1 MTAPTQPQGGEP
13 TDVPLSEDGRRTL
26 SPDHRSPVWPRSEP
40 GALAGIR
47 ICDFTGQLAGAGATK
62 ILAQLGAEVIRIE
75 DPVRQGRWDILRGT
89 QPFVGEHRGIEAGGS
104 FNNHNAGKLGITL
117 NLRDD
122 RAKDLLRELV
132 AASDAVTENF
142 AAGVMERLGF
152 GYEALRAI
160 KPDIVYVSNC
170 GFGADGPYASF
181 RSWGPIA
188 QAVSGLTFQSGL
200 PDLPPA
206 GWGYSF
212 MDHTGA
218 YYMAIAILMALYH
231 RRRTGEGQWV
241 DLACVEAAGTLHGAA
256 SLDFTVNGRPAR
268 RSSMPNSNRSQSP
281 AMAPHGIWA
290 CAPRDRR
297 DAALNAEGGAGTG
310 DEWVAIAVRNDDDWQ
325 HFAGAINEPW
335 ARDERWG
342 RLAGRLAYEDELERL
357 VGVWAATRTKHEA
370 AELLVAAGVPAA
382 PVLRPSERI
391 ENDPRTSDWGMWVT
405 VPHSEVGDTRV
416 EGLPVRLSDTDW
428 AIGRGAPCLG
438 EDNRYVLGEVLGHSG
453 TEIAQLEADGVI

>member
-1 MTAPTQPQGGEP
+1 VIG
-13 TDVPLSEDGRRTL
+13 
-26 SPDHRSPVWPRSEP
+26 PDHRPPVWPRPEP

-89 QPFVGEHRGIEAGGS
+89 QPFVGDHRGIEAGGS

-152 GYEALRAI
+152 GYEALRAM

-218 YYMAIAILMALYH
+218 YYMAMATLMALYH

-241 DLACVEAAGTLHGAA
+241 DLACIEAAGTLHGAA
-256 SLDFTVNGRPAR
+256 SLDFTVNRRPAR
-268 RSSMPNSNRSQSP
+268 RDGMPHSNRCQSP

-290 CAPRDRR
+290 CD
-297 DAALNAEGGAGTG
+297 G
-310 DEWVAIAVRNDDDWQ
+310 DDQWVAIAVRNDGDWERL
-325 HFAGAINEPW
+325 AEALGEPW
-335 ARDERWG
+335 AADERWV
-342 RLAGRLAYEDELERL
+342 RLAGLALL
-357 VGVWAATRTKHEA
+357 AVPVVPFIGLIPPFAAAAPLIIVGAATVGLAREIEWDDMDTA
-370 AELLVAAGVPAA
+370 VPALFVMA
-382 PVLRPSERI
+382 
-391 ENDPRTSDWGMWVT
+391 GM
-405 VPHSEVGDTRV
+405 PLMFS
-416 EGLPVRLSDTDW
+416 
-428 AIGRGAPCLG
+428 I
-438 EDNRYVLGEVLGHSG
+438 
-453 TEIAQLEADGVI
+453 ADGLAMGVVSYSALKILRGHAGRVSWLVHALAALFVARFVLLG

>member
-1 MTAPTQPQGGEP
+1 MIG
-13 TDVPLSEDGRRTL
+13 
-26 SPDHRSPVWPRSEP
+26 PDHRPPVWPGPEP

-89 QPFVGEHRGIEAGGS
+89 QPFVGDHRGIEAGGS

-117 NLRDD
+117 NLRDE
-122 RAKDLLRELV
+122 RAKDLLCELV

-152 GYEALRAI
+152 GYEDLRAI

-170 GFGADGPYASF
+170 GFGADGPYAGF

-218 YYMAIAILMALYH
+218 YYMAMAILMALYH

-241 DLACVEAAGTLHGAA
+241 DLACIEAAGTLHGAA
-256 SLDFTVNGRPAR
+256 SLDFTVNDRPAR
-268 RSSMPNSNRSQSP
+268 RAGMPNSNRCQSP

-290 CAPRDRR
+290 CDG
-297 DAALNAEGGAGTG
+297 D

-325 HFAGAINEPW
+325 RLAGALSEPW
-335 ARDERWG
+335 AAGERWA
-342 RLAGRLAYEDELERL
+342 RLAGRLAHEGELERL
-357 VGVWAATRTKHEA
+357 IGEWTARRDKHEA

-391 ENDPRTSDWGMWVT
+391 DGDPRTSDWGMWVT

-416 EGLPVRLSDTDW
+416 EGLPVRLSETDW
-428 AIGRGAPCLG
+428 AIGRAAPCLG
-438 EDNRYVLGEVLGHSG
+438 EDNQYVLGEVLGHSAA
-453 TEIAQLEADGVI
+453 EIAQLEVDGVI

>member
-1 MTAPTQPQGGEP
+1 MIE
-13 TDVPLSEDGRRTL
+13 
-26 SPDHRSPVWPRSEP
+26 PDHRSPVWPRPEP

-218 YYMAIAILMALYH
+218 YYMAMAILMALYH

-241 DLACVEAAGTLHGAA
+241 DLACIEAAGTLHGPA
-256 SLDFTVNGRPAR
+256 SLDFTVNDRPAR
-268 RSSMPNSNRSQSP
+268 RDGMPNSNRCQSP

-290 CAPRDRR
+290 CDG
-297 DAALNAEGGAGTG
+297 D

-325 HFAGAINEPW
+325 RLAAALSEPW
-335 ARDERWG
+335 AADGRWA
-342 RLAGRLAYEDELERL
+342 RLAGRLAHEGELERRI
-357 VGVWAATRTKHEA
+357 GEWAAPRDKHEA

-391 ENDPRTSDWGMWVT
+391 DGDPRTSDWGMWVT
-405 VPHSEVGDTRV
+405 VPHGEVGDTRV
-416 EGLPVRLSDTDW
+416 EGLPVRLSETDW
-428 AIGRGAPCLG
+428 AIGRAAPCLG
-438 EDNRYVLGEVLGHSG
+438 EDNQYVLGEVLGHSA

>member
-1 MTAPTQPQGGEP
+1 VIG
-13 TDVPLSEDGRRTL
+13 
-26 SPDHRSPVWPRSEP
+26 PDHRPPVWPRPEP

-62 ILAQLGAEVIRIE
+62 ILVQLGAEVIRIE

-132 AASDAVTENF
+132 TASDAVTENF

-152 GYEALRAI
+152 GYEALRAM

-218 YYMAIAILMALYH
+218 YYMAMATLMALYH

-241 DLACVEAAGTLHGAA
+241 DLACIEAAGTLHGAA
-256 SLDFTVNGRPAR
+256 SLDFTVNRRPAR
-268 RSSMPNSNRSQSP
+268 RDGMPHSNRCQSP

-290 CAPRDRR
+290 CD
-297 DAALNAEGGAGTG
+297 G
-310 DEWVAIAVRNDDDWQ
+310 DDQWVAIAVRNDGDWERL
-325 HFAGAINEPW
+325 AEALGEPW
-335 ARDERWG
+335 AADERWV
-342 RLAGRLAYEDELERL
+342 RLAGRLAHEGELERL
-357 VGVWAATRTKHEA
+357 IGEWTVCRDKHEV
-370 AELLVAAGVPAA
+370 AEMLVAAGVPAA

-391 ENDPRTSDWGMWVT
+391 DHDPRTSDWGMWVI

-416 EGLPVRLSDTDW
+416 EGLPVRLSETDW
-428 AIGRGAPCLG
+428 AIGRAAPCLG
-438 EDNRYVLGEVLGHSG
+438 EDNHYVLGEVLGHSAA
-453 TEIAQLEADGVI
+453 EISQLEADGVI

>member
-1 MTAPTQPQGGEP
+1 MI
-13 TDVPLSEDGRRTL
+13 D
-26 SPDHRSPVWPRSEP
+26 PDHCPPVWPNPEP

-62 ILAQLGAEVIRIE
+62 ILAALGAEVIRIE
-75 DPVRQGRWDILRGT
+75 DPVRKGRWDILRGT

-104 FNNHNAGKLGITL
+104 FNNHNAGKLGLTL

-122 RAKDLLRELV
+122 RAKELLAELIAV
-132 AASDAVTENF
+132 SDAVTENF
-142 AAGVMERLGF
+142 AAGVLERLGF
-152 GYEALRAI
+152 GYEAQRRI

-200 PDLPPA
+200 PGLPPA

-241 DLACVEAAGTLHGAA
+241 DLACIEAAGTLHGAA
-256 SLDFTVNGRPAR
+256 SLDFTVNGRTAR
-268 RSSMPNSNRSQSP
+268 RDGMPNSNRSASP

-290 CAPRDRR
+290 CRGD
-297 DAALNAEGGAGTG
+297 
-310 DEWVAIAVRNDDDWQ
+310 DEWVAIAIRNDDDWRR
-325 HFAGAINEPW
+325 FAAAVDQPW
-335 ARDERWG
+335 TADERWA
-342 RLAGRLAYEDELERL
+342 RLAGRLADEDRLERL
-357 VGVWAATRTKHEA
+357 VGDWTAQRDKREA
-370 AELLVAAGVPAA
+370 AELLISAGVPSA

-391 ENDPRTSDWGMWVT
+391 DGDPRTSDWGMWVT
-405 VPHSEVGDTRV
+405 ALHSAVGDTRV
-416 EGLPVRLSDTDW
+416 EGLPMRLSENDW
-428 AIGRGAPCLG
+428 AIGRAAPCLG
-438 EDNRYVLGEVLGHSG
+438 EDNRYVLGEVLGHSDD
-453 TEIAQLEADGVI
+453 EIAELAAAGVI

>member
-1 MTAPTQPQGGEP
+1 MIG
-13 TDVPLSEDGRRTL
+13 
-26 SPDHRSPVWPRSEP
+26 PDHCPPVWPKPEP

-218 YYMAIAILMALYH
+218 YYMANAILMALYH

-241 DLACVEAAGTLHGAA
+241 DLACIEAAGTLHGAA
-256 SLDFTVNGRPAR
+256 SLDFTVNDRPAR
-268 RSSMPNSNRSQSP
+268 RDGMPNSNRCQSP

-290 CAPRDRR
+290 CVPRHGS
-297 DAALNAEGGAGTG
+297 DAGLDAETG
-310 DEWVAIAVRNDDDWQ
+310 DQWVAIAVRDDGDWQ
-325 HFAGAINEPW
+325 RFAEALGEPW
-335 ARDERWG
+335 AADERWV
-342 RLAGRLAYEDELERL
+342 RLAGRLAHEDELERL
-357 VGVWAATRTKHEA
+357 IGQWTAQRDRHEV
-370 AELLVAAGVPAA
+370 AELLIAAGVPAA

-391 ENDPRTSDWGMWVT
+391 DGDPRTSDWGMWVR

-416 EGLPVRLSDTDW
+416 EGLPVRLSETDW
-428 AIGRGAPCLG
+428 AIGRAAPCLG
-438 EDNRYVLGEVLGHSG
+438 EDNHYVLGEVLGRSDD
-453 TEIAQLEADGVI
+453 EMAALAADGVI

>member
-1 MTAPTQPQGGEP
+1 VIE
-13 TDVPLSEDGRRTL
+13 
-26 SPDHRSPVWPRSEP
+26 PDHRSPVWPRPEP

-170 GFGADGPYASF
+170 GFGADGSYASF

-218 YYMAIAILMALYH
+218 YYMAMAILMALYH

-241 DLACVEAAGTLHGAA
+241 DLACIEAAGTLHGPA
-256 SLDFTVNGRPAR
+256 SLDFTVNDRPAR
-268 RSSMPNSNRSQSP
+268 RDGMPNSNRCQSP

-290 CAPRDRR
+290 CDG
-297 DAALNAEGGAGTG
+297 E

-325 HFAGAINEPW
+325 RLATALSEPW
-335 ARDERWG
+335 AADERWARLSG
-342 RLAGRLAYEDELERL
+342 RLANEGELERL
-357 VGVWAATRTKHEA
+357 IGEWTARRDKHEV

-391 ENDPRTSDWGMWVT
+391 DSDPRTSDWGMWVT

-416 EGLPVRLSDTDW
+416 EGLPVRLSETDW
-428 AIGRGAPCLG
+428 AIGRAAPCLG
-438 EDNRYVLGEVLGHSG
+438 EDNQYVLGEVLGHSD

>member
-1 MTAPTQPQGGEP
+1 VIG
-13 TDVPLSEDGRRTL
+13 
-26 SPDHRSPVWPRSEP
+26 PDHRAPVWPKPEP

-62 ILAQLGAEVIRIE
+62 ILAHLGAEVIRIE

-241 DLACVEAAGTLHGAA
+241 DLACIEAAGTLHGAA

-268 RSSMPNSNRSQSP
+268 RDGMPNSNRCQSP

-290 CAPRDRR
+290 CD
-297 DAALNAEGGAGTG
+297 G
-310 DEWVAIAVRNDDDWQ
+310 DDQWVAIAVRNDGDWERL
-325 HFAGAINEPW
+325 AEALGEPW
-335 ARDERWG
+335 AADERWV
-342 RLAGRLAYEDELERL
+342 RLAGRLAHEGELERL
-357 VGVWAATRTKHEA
+357 IGEWTAHRDKHEV

-391 ENDPRTSDWGMWVT
+391 DSDPRTSDWGMWVT

-416 EGLPVRLSDTDW
+416 EGLPVRLSETDW
-428 AIGRGAPCLG
+428 AIGRAAPCLG
-438 EDNRYVLGEVLGHSG
+438 EDNQYVLGEVLGHSD

>member
-1 MTAPTQPQGGEP
+1 MIG
-13 TDVPLSEDGRRTL
+13 
-26 SPDHRSPVWPRSEP
+26 PDRLSPVWPKPEP

-62 ILAQLGAEVIRIE
+62 ILAALGAEVIRIE

-122 RAKDLLRELV
+122 RAKELLAELV
-132 AASDAVTENF
+132 AVSDAVTENF
-142 AAGVMERLGF
+142 AAGVMDRLGF
-152 GYEALRAI
+152 GYEALCAI
-160 KPDIVYVSNC
+160 KPDIVYVSNS
-170 GFGADGPYASF
+170 GFGANGPYASF

-218 YYMAIAILMALYH
+218 YYMAIAVGMALFH

-241 DLACVEAAGTLHGAA
+241 DLACIEAAGTLHGAA
-256 SLDFTVNGRPAR
+256 SLDFSVNGRPAR
-268 RSSMPNSNRSQSP
+268 RPEMPNSNRSQSP
-281 AMAPHGIWA
+281 AMAPHGIFA
-290 CAPRDRR
+290 C
-297 DAALNAEGGAGTG
+297 NGG
-310 DEWVAIAVRNDDDWQ
+310 DEWAAIAVRNDEDWQ
-325 HFAGAINEPW
+325 RFADAVDEPW
-335 ARDERWG
+335 TADERWT
-342 RLAGRLAYEDELERL
+342 RLAGRLAQEDELERL
-357 VGVWAATRTKHEA
+357 VGEWTVTRVRHDVSQH
-370 AELLVAAGVPAA
+370 LIAAGVPAA

-391 ENDPRTSDWGMWVT
+391 DGDPRTKDWGLWVT
-405 VPHSEVGDTRV
+405 VPHREVGDTRV
-416 EGLPVRLSDTDW
+416 EGLPVRLSETDW
-428 AIGRGAPCLG
+428 AIGRAAPCLG
-438 EDNRYVLGEVLGHSG
+438 EDNRYVFGEVLGRSDA
-453 TEIAQLEADGVI
+453 ELAALAAEGVI

>member
-1 MTAPTQPQGGEP
+1 M
-13 TDVPLSEDGRRTL
+13 
-26 SPDHRSPVWPRSEP
+26 
-40 GALAGIR
+40 
-47 ICDFTGQLAGAGATK
+47 CDFTGQLAGAGATK

-75 DPVRQGRWDILRGT
+75 DPVRLGRWDILRGT

-218 YYMAIAILMALYH
+218 YYMAMAILMALYH

-256 SLDFTVNGRPAR
+256 SMDFTVNGRPAR
-268 RSSMPNSNRSQSP
+268 RDSMPNSNRCQSP

-290 CAPRDRR
+290 CD
-297 DAALNAEGGAGTG
+297 G
-310 DEWVAIAVRNDDDWQ
+310 DDQWVAIAVRNDGDWERL
-325 HFAGAINEPW
+325 AEALGEPW
-335 ARDERWG
+335 AADERWV
-342 RLAGRLAYEDELERL
+342 RLAGRLAHEGELERL
-357 VGVWAATRTKHEA
+357 IGEWTAHRDKHEV
-370 AELLVAAGVPAA
+370 AELLVTAGVPAA

-391 ENDPRTSDWGMWVT
+391 DSDPRTSDWGMWVT

-416 EGLPVRLSDTDW
+416 EGLPVRLSETDW
-428 AIGRGAPCLG
+428 AIGRAAPCLG
-438 EDNRYVLGEVLGHSG
+438 EDNRYVLGEVLGHSD